1 MDKVVLQAYLSNTTI
16 LNQPTTPA
24 RYKLH
29 TEADSTL
36 CFYTGNGTAR
46 KCVRLNG
53 DLFPVTYILR
63 TFAPAVTGKKRAR
76 PPVTKLT
83 GAHLVA

>member
-1 MDKVVLQAYLSNTTI
+1 MDKVLQAYLSNTTI

-29 TEADSTL
+29 TKADGTQ
-36 CFYTGNGTAR
+36 CFYTGHGTAR

-53 DLFPVTYILR
+53 DLFPVTYIR
-63 TFAPAVTGKKRAR
+63 TGAHAVTGKKRAR
-76 PPVTKLT
+76 PPVTKLA